1 MDKELSASMKKL
13 NKENRR
19 VIMKMEQYME
29 SRYINEIAGE
39 DILADMVG
47 MALEYQERG
56 EPFPEAIGGD
66 CEAFCRELVR
76 NSPRQSPI
84 ERVLSVLRWL
94 MLFSMIL
101 MPSLWLIELIFP
113 KYSPSEAD
121 GFLFTTRA
129 AFAIKYYI
137 LMFIL
142 VIGWFFVRM
151 YTYKPMKYVMGT
163 YIGIFMLFFLFT
175 DGVLRYIVKDYVISV
190 NIIVWVAAFGAV
202 LLLCDVL
209 KRLAAITVAYRKR
222 KKINKNN
229 SAGSLRAVYKKAQI
243 RADRKKRR
251 GDRKDGYLVRETD
264 PLHAIS
270 PYILPNRT
278 DNEAVLTETVDMT
291 NVVAYIEGRNADSP
305 EFRYTFFHFICAAL
319 AKTITLRPKMN
330 RFYSGHRLY
339 DRKDLLFSFVVK
351 RKFSDDGAEA
361 SATDKIDR
369 ERDVPPL
376 DQIYEQVKKYVYSVR
391 KSDKN
396 DSTTD
401 KMNLLLIMPRPILR
415 FAMRVLRWLE
425 YHGRYPKAL
434 MYDDPYYSSLFLSN
448 LGSIKMS
455 ADYHHL
461 ANWGTNSIFVIIGE
475 MKPMPFYA
483 ADGSVSVREA
493 L

>member
-56 EPFPEAIGGD
+56 EPFSEAIGGD

-84 ERVLSVLRWL
+84 ERVLSILRWL

-222 KKINKNN
+222 KESQKNN
-229 SAGSLRAVYKKAQI
+229 SSGS
-243 RADRKKRR
+243 
-251 GDRKDGYLVRETD
+251 
-264 PLHAIS
+264 
-270 PYILPNRT
+270 
-278 DNEAVLTETVDMT
+278 
-291 NVVAYIEGRNADSP
+291 
-305 EFRYTFFHFICAAL
+305 
-319 AKTITLRPKMN
+319 
-330 RFYSGHRLY
+330 
-339 DRKDLLFSFVVK
+339 
-351 RKFSDDGAEA
+351 
-361 SATDKIDR
+361 
-369 ERDVPPL
+369 
-376 DQIYEQVKKYVYSVR
+376 
-391 KSDKN
+391 
-396 DSTTD
+396 
-401 KMNLLLIMPRPILR
+401 
-415 FAMRVLRWLE
+415 
-425 YHGRYPKAL
+425 
-434 MYDDPYYSSLFLSN
+434 
-448 LGSIKMS
+448 
-455 ADYHHL
+455 
-461 ANWGTNSIFVIIGE
+461 
-475 MKPMPFYA
+475 
-483 ADGSVSVREA
+483 
-493 L
+493 